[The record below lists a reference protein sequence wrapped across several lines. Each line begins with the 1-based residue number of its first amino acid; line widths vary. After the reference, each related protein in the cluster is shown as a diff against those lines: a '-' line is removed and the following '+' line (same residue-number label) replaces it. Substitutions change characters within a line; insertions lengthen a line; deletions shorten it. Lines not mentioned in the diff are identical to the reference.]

1 MVTTDSRTEALTEI
15 VMLRMSLAM
24 KKILQG
30 EATQRLLP
38 LATYL
43 RQIINRRNGKG

>member
-1 MVTTDSRTEALTEI
+1 MTTTESRYEALTEI
-15 VMLRMSLAM
+15 IMLRMSAAM

-30 EATQRLLP
+30 EASRRLLP

-43 RQIINRRNGKG
+43 RQIINDRQVS